1 MKEWGL
7 TLGLSLFLV
16 LCLTLFWK
24 TLRNSPSRNASDAT
38 ALRPAFA
45 ESVPEQAPSPAYLA
59 TNLYL
64 PQVEHI
70 KSGTTTE
77 CFDLNLDI

>member
-1 MKEWGL
+1 MLFL
-7 TLGLSLFLV
+7 TLWS
-16 LCLTLFWK
+16 K
-24 TLRNSPSRNASDAT
+24 MYRNLILRNASDAT

-59 TNLYL
+59 TNLCL

-70 KSGTTTE
+70 KSGTARNFRT
-77 CFDLNLDI
+77 